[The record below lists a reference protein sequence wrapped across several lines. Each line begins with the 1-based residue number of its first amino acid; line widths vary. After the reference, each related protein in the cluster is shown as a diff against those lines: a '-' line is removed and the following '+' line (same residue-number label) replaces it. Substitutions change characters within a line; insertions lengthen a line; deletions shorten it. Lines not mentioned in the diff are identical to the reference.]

1 VLSLTLIDVRA
12 EVDPRA
18 KLWASQA
25 SSLSAT
31 LFNQELAARNKA
43 HRHRI
48 IAPAATPSTA
58 PITSGSTVARISPVM
73 VAMLTHRHS

>member
-1 VLSLTLIDVRA
+1 MLSLTLIDVRA
-12 EVDPRA
+12 GADPRA
-18 KLWASQA
+18 RLWVSQA
-25 SSLSAT
+25 PSLSAT

-58 PITSGSTVARISPVM
+58 PITSTVARISPVM
-73 VAMLTHRHS
+73 VAMLSHPP